1 MLCKKVSDSYL
12 WSLVTFLLE
21 GLVDYQ
27 AHSSSG
33 ACVVLNNMVKLR
45 GSVLS
50 EQVPCSCVHVCN
62 IEEVSDV
69 WVLLCTHMFIHAGS
83 RLDRWSSC
91 QARGYFHTTDSY
103 RVSTLHAHHLPPVPG
118 PHTHTPA
125 QQTPALG
132 WVSVPVCAA
141 LFT

>member
-1 MLCKKVSDSYL
+1 MCCPAQVLCKKVSDSYL

-33 ACVVLNNMVKLR
+33 ACVVLNNVVKLR

-62 IEEVSDV
+62 IVEVSDV
-69 WVLLCTHMFIHAGS
+69 WVLLCTHMLMQVPDLIDG
-83 RLDRWSSC
+83 
-91 QARGYFHTTDSY
+91 
-103 RVSTLHAHHLPPVPG
+103 LHARLEGISTPQTRTGSLRCMRTICHQYLVPTLTHLLNKPLPWDG
-118 PHTHTPA
+118 
-125 QQTPALG
+125 
-132 WVSVPVCAA
+132 
-141 LFT
+141 

>member
-1 MLCKKVSDSYL
+1 MCSCLLRLLVLLVYLYYYLVYVYACCPVQVLCKKVSDSYL

-50 EQVPCSCVHVCN
+50 EQVPVVMCTCV
-62 IEEVSDV
+62 
-69 WVLLCTHMFIHAGS
+69 
-83 RLDRWSSC
+83 
-91 QARGYFHTTDSY
+91 
-103 RVSTLHAHHLPPVPG
+103 
-118 PHTHTPA
+118 
-125 QQTPALG
+125 
-132 WVSVPVCAA
+132 
-141 LFT
+141 